1 MNDLEN
7 KVPGMENADDNDIT
21 EAVAEA
27 EGIAEGL
34 AEVQDVCAEAAS
46 CGTLSEVA
54 DAAETVTEVPAE
66 DVLETVS
73 AAVENYADETAEP
86 VSEVTAEDS
95 HEEASGD
102 VPVLEAETAETMSE
116 AETEAE
122 AEPVYEEFSADS
134 GSGEYHYSRPDAGRS
149 FDTAAEVNSAYSNY
163 TYNNPYVSNDAP
175 VYSHDFTAP
184 KARTQRKRK
193 PLGRGW
199 LVALCILLSLASGF
213 GGAWAYNKFFAKE
226 PVVITTVKETTTTNQ
241 TIVSSQNVDLSDV
254 IAAAKESVVEITTEI
269 VKTGSFFS
277 QSISQGAGSGVI
289 IDSDGYIATCYHVID
304 GASSVTVTL
313 PDGTLYPAKVYG
325 YDADND
331 VAVVKIEASGL
342 PVAVLADSS
351 KLKVGE
357 NVFAI
362 GNPLGS
368 LGGTV
373 TDGIVSA
380 LDREVEVEGQE
391 MTLLQTSAAVNHVN
405 SGGGLFNAK
414 GELIGIVNA
423 KSAGEDVEGLGF
435 AIPSNIVL
443 EVITKIMSEGG
454 TVVSSTPVMGVTIQ
468 SIYDEQTAKQYNL
481 TRYGVYIVN
490 VEPGYGAEKAGLKAW
505 DCIVSVDNI
514 AISQNDDLTSLL
526 KKHKAGDV
534 ISVQIIRGNRLMTLD
549 VELMQRE
556 S

>member
-7 KVPGMENADDNDIT
+7 KVPGTENTGNNDIT
-21 EAVAEA
+21 EAVTET
-27 EGIAEGL
+27 ENIAE
-34 AEVQDVCAEAAS
+34 EVAAAQDVCAETAF
-46 CGTLSEVA
+46 GDIIPEVA
-54 DAAETVTEVPAE
+54 AAAETVTGVTAE
-66 DVLETVS
+66 DALEAVS
-73 AAVENYADETAEP
+73 DGVQDYADETVEY
-86 VSEVTAEDS
+86 VSEVQAEE
-95 HEEASGD
+95 HPEEASAD
-102 VPVLEAETAETMSE
+102 VPVFETETAEAVSAGEAET
-116 AETEAE
+116 E
-122 AEPVYEEFSADS
+122 AEPVYEEFTADS
-134 GSGEYHYSRPDAGRS
+134 GSGEYHYARPDAGRS
-149 FDTAAEVNSAYSNY
+149 FETAAEVNSAYSNY

-184 KARTQRKRK
+184 KTKTQRKRK

-226 PVVITTVKETTTTNQ
+226 PVVITTVKEPTTTSQ

-313 PDGTLYPAKVYG
+313 PDGTAYPAKVYG

-391 MTLLQTSAAVNHVN
+391 MTLLQTSAAVNHGN

-443 EVITKIMSEGG
+443 EVVTKIMSEGG

-505 DCIVSVDNI
+505 D
-514 AISQNDDLTSLL
+514 
-526 KKHKAGDV
+526 
-534 ISVQIIRGNRLMTLD
+534 
-549 VELMQRE
+549 
-556 S
+556 

>member
-7 KVPGMENADDNDIT
+7 KELGIGSADVNNNIEKSAVEMENTAEELSADQETAIDT
-21 EAVAEA
+21 VFTAV
-27 EGIAEGL
+27 
-34 AEVQDVCAEAAS
+34 Q
-46 CGTLSEVA
+46 SE
-54 DAAETVTEVPAE
+54 AAETAE
-66 DVLETVS
+66 AITD
-73 AAVENYADETAEP
+73 AAN
-86 VSEVTAEDS
+86 
-95 HEEASGD
+95 
-102 VPVLEAETAETMSE
+102 EAETAYSEITEPEAVTAEAAAE
-116 AETEAE
+116 AEQ
-122 AEPVYEEFSADS
+122 EPVYEEFVMHND
-134 GSGEYHYSRPDAGRS
+134 SGEYHYANPDAGKS

-163 TYNNPYVSNDAP
+163 TYNNPYVSSDAP

-184 KARTQRKRK
+184 KAKTQRKRK
-193 PLGRGW
+193 SLGRGW
-199 LVALCILLSLASGF
+199 LIALCILLSLASGF
-213 GGAWAYNKFFAKE
+213 GGAWTYSKLFAKE
-226 PVVITTVKETTTTNQ
+226 PVVITTVKESPVTNQ
-241 TIVSSQNVDLSDV
+241 TVVSSQNVDLTDV
-254 IAAAKESVVEITTEI
+254 ISAAKESVVEITTEI

-277 QSISQGAGSGVI
+277 QSIAQGAGSGVI

-313 PDGTLYPAKVYG
+313 PDGTAYPAKVYG

-331 VAVVKIEASGL
+331 VAVVKIDAHDL

-391 MTLLQTSAAVNHVN
+391 MTLLQTSAAVNHGN

-443 EVITKIMSEGG
+443 DVVTKIMNEGG
-454 TVVSSTPVMGVTIQ
+454 TAVSSTPIMGVTVQ

-481 TRYGVYIVN
+481 TRYGVYILN

-514 AISQNDDLTSLL
+514 AISQNEDLTNLL
-526 KKHKAGDV
+526 KKHAVGDK
-534 ISVQIIRGNRLMTLD
+534 ISVQIIRGKHLMTFE
-549 VELMQRE
+549 VELMQRQG
-556 S
+556 